1 MESFSTD
8 LSESIK
14 EVINELVNL
23 DPSLGVL
30 SFDTEISEELRDR
43 FLNKFD
49 IVPSE
54 QFLEQLKTPF
64 SIAKYLLLMVSEK
77 QLIEEVEPL
86 LKNAFKDSDILFTF
100 EKNFSNV
107 ILFSRVAD
115 IDEGKKAEDLRIKFY
130 KDSETEEIKY
140 HICSGYWGID
150 ISLNQLVG
158 ILLHTN
164 TENTLAVIAKSQPSS
179 ESFKV
184 TIDNVEIIVKKIK

>member
-164 TENTLAVIAKSQPSS
+164 TENTSIEIAKPQSPA
-179 ESFKV
+179 EDFKV
-184 TIDNVEIIVKKIK
+184 TINNVEIIVKKIK

>member
-1 MESFSTD
+1 MELFSTD

-14 EVINELVNL
+14 EVIKELVNL
-23 DPSLGVL
+23 DPSAGAL

-49 IVPSE
+49 ITPST

-64 SIAKYLLLMVSEK
+64 SIAKYLLLIVSEK

-86 LKNAFKDSDILFTF
+86 LKGAFKDSDILFTF
-100 EKNFSNV
+100 EKNFSNT
-107 ILFSRVAD
+107 IIFSRVAD
-115 IDEGKKAEDLRIKFY
+115 IDEGKKAEDIRIKFY

-158 ILLHTN
+158 ILLHTQ
-164 TENTLAVIAKSQPSS
+164 TENTLDAITKLQPPS

-184 TIDNVEIIVKKIK
+184 TVDNVEIIVKKIK

>member
-1 MESFSTD
+1 MESFGTD

-100 EKNFSNV
+100 EKDFSNV

-164 TENTLAVIAKSQPSS
+164 TENTLAVIAKPQPSS

-184 TIDNVEIIVKKIK
+184 TIDNVEIIVKKVK

>member
-1 MESFSTD
+1 MESFNAD

-14 EVINELVNL
+14 EVINELINL
-23 DPSLGVL
+23 DPSVEVL

-49 IVPSE
+49 IVPST

-64 SIAKYLLLMVSEK
+64 SIAKYLLLTVSEK

-86 LKNAFKDSDILFTF
+86 LKDAFKNSDILFTF
-100 EKNFSNV
+100 EKNFSNT
-107 ILFSRVAD
+107 IIFSRVAD
-115 IDEGKKAEDLRIKFY
+115 IDKGKKAEDLRIKFY

-140 HICSGYWGID
+140 HVCSGYWGID

-158 ILLHTN
+158 ILLHTQ
-164 TENTLAVIAKSQPSS
+164 TENTLATITKPQSLS

-184 TIDNVEIIVKKIK
+184 TVDNVEIIVKKIK

>member
-23 DPSLGVL
+23 DTSLGVL

-49 IVPSE
+49 ITPSA

-86 LKNAFKDSDILFTF
+86 LKDAFKNSDILFTF
-100 EKNFSNV
+100 ERNFSNV
-107 ILFSRVAD
+107 IIFSRVAD

-130 KDSETEEIKY
+130 KDSETEEMKY

-150 ISLNQLVG
+150 VSLNQLVG

-164 TENTLAVIAKSQPSS
+164 TEKTLVTVAKPQPPG

-184 TIDNVEIIVKKIK
+184 TVDNVEIIVKKIK

>member
-49 IVPSE
+49 IIPST

-64 SIAKYLLLMVSEK
+64 SIAKYLLLIVSEK

-86 LKNAFKDSDILFTF
+86 LKDAFKNSDILFTF
-100 EKNFSNV
+100 EKNFSN
-107 ILFSRVAD
+107 IIIFSRVAD

-164 TENTLAVIAKSQPSS
+164 TENTSIEIAKPQSLS
-179 ESFKV
+179 ENFKV

>member
-1 MESFSTD
+1 MESFSAD

-14 EVINELVNL
+14 EVINELINL

-49 IVPSE
+49 IAPST

-86 LKNAFKDSDILFTF
+86 LKDAFKNSDILFTF
-100 EKNFSNV
+100 EKNFSNT
-107 ILFSRVAD
+107 IIFSRVAD
-115 IDEGKKAEDLRIKFY
+115 IDEGKKAEDLRIRFY

-164 TENTLAVIAKSQPSS
+164 TENALVAIAKPQPPG
-179 ESFKV
+179 ESFRV
-184 TIDNVEIIVKKIK
+184 TVDNVEIIVKKIK